1 MKEYRTLLCE
11 QHIMLFDTTVGTF
24 LGPPFE
30 DFSSHATKGW
40 SEEGTDS
47 GIEESHILLAQQ
59 GSGLFHITV

>member
-1 MKEYRTLLCE
+1 
-11 QHIMLFDTTVGTF
+11 MLFDTTVGTF

-40 SEEGTDS
+40 SEAGTDS